1 MNSSKEI
8 RWFFPKT
15 IKEVIGILSTEGAKI
30 HSGGTG
36 LLLSEL
42 KNVKTLIDI
51 QNLPL
56 NNFSVSDENI
66 EIGAF
71 LSFCS
76 IIENLR
82 NFDNDS
88 ILIKSLSCA
97 ANTSLRNRITLGG
110 SIAFSPLWSDLMGP
124 LFVLEPEIYLEGPDS
139 GVYQISEIK
148 KNRSIFNN
156 NLITKILYPNEKW
169 KSFYYRE
176 SKTEV
181 DFASFTISIILKKKT
196 INTLSDIRI
205 AITGT
210 KKKIERLYNFEKK
223 LSAGIITS
231 EKIDIF
237 LKDVDLDFSKKSTGS
252 SEYTKEIANIYIKRG
267 IETLLDRQN
276 KG

>member
-15 IKEVIGILSTEGAKI
+15 IKEAIGLLSIGGAKI
-30 HSGGTG
+30 HGGGTG

-42 KNVKTLIDI
+42 KNVKTLIDL
-51 QNLPL
+51 QNLPI
-56 NNFSVSDENI
+56 NNFSVTDEKI
-66 EIGAF
+66 EIGAY

-76 IIENLR
+76 IIDNLR
-82 NFDNDS
+82 NIESDS
-88 ILIKSLSCA
+88 ILIEALSCA
-97 ANTSLRNRITLGG
+97 ANTPLRNRITLGG

-124 LFVLEPEIYLEGPDS
+124 LFVLEPEVYLEGHDS
-139 GVYQISEIK
+139 GVYKIFEIIT
-148 KNRSIFNN
+148 NRSIFNS
-156 NLITKILYPNEKW
+156 NLITKIIYPNEKW

-176 SKTEV
+176 SRTEV

-196 INTLSDIRI
+196 TNTLSDIRI

-210 KKKIERLYNFEKK
+210 KNKIERLHNFEKK

-231 EKIDIF
+231 EKIDVF

-252 SEYTKEIANIYIKRG
+252 SEYTKEIAKTYIKRG
-267 IETLLDRQN
+267 IESLLD
-276 KG
+276 

>member
-1 MNSSKEI
+1 MNSLKEI

-15 IKEVIGILSTEGAKI
+15 IKEAIGILSTEGAMI

-51 QNLPL
+51 QYLPL
-56 NNFSVSDENI
+56 TNFNVSDEKV

-71 LSFCS
+71 LSYNS
-76 IIENLR
+76 IINNIN
-82 NFDNDS
+82 NFDRDS

-97 ANTSLRNRITLGG
+97 ANTPLRNRITLGG
-110 SIAFSPLWSDLMGP
+110 SIAFSPLWSDLIGP
-124 LFVLEPEIYLEGPDS
+124 LFVLEPEVYFDGPDS

-148 KNRSIFNN
+148 KKRSIFKN

-169 KSFYYRE
+169 ESFYYRE
-176 SKTEV
+176 SRTEV
-181 DFASFTISIILKKKT
+181 DYASFTISIILKKKER
-196 INTLSDIRI
+196 NTLSDIRI

-210 KKKIERLYNFEKK
+210 KKRFERLYTFEKR
-223 LSAGIITS
+223 LLAEIITS
-231 EKIDIF
+231 DKIDGF

-252 SEYTKEIANIYIKRG
+252 SEYTKEIAKTYIKRG
-267 IETLLDRQN
+267 IETLL
-276 KG
+276 GL